1 MTRFKISYYF
11 WKEGIFIKTRRII
24 SKIHLWLSMIAGVFI
39 VLIGL
44 TGSLLVFE
52 PELNS
57 MLHPDL
63 YKVTEG
69 KKVTY
74 QQALQAVSEAHPK
87 GQIDRV
93 YTPSEPNARGVYL
106 FRLQEGEEQ
115 LNIFVDPGTGYING
129 TLGEKAI
136 FNLITEFH
144 EKLLLND
151 FNGEQIIGMIGFIFF
166 FITLS
171 GVYLWWP
178 GIKKW
183 ARGFSLRRNANSYV
197 RQYDLHK
204 VIGGVSIPFLLVVSL
219 TGALFAYDEMIF
231 GWFGAKAKVMPP
243 EEQLISKALPSG
255 KLPLDELFSMA
266 EKEVPQ
272 GTLMQVRMPKKV
284 ESGNQEGA
292 VEFRISNSY
301 DPGNG
306 NVKVWLDQYSGKV
319 VGKLDPHVNSGLM
332 YQTWHLPLH
341 TGSFGGLF
349 TKILYAIGGL
359 TPSILMFTGIYMWW
373 YKKKNKNKR
382 KKQKIDSRA
391 VV

>member
-1 MTRFKISYYF
+1 MLA
-11 WKEGIFIKTRRII
+11 GI
-24 SKIHLWLSMIAGVFI
+24 FI

-52 PELNS
+52 PELNNL
-57 MLHPDL
+57 LHPNL

-69 KKVTY
+69 EKVTY
-74 QQALQAVSEAHPK
+74 QQALEVVSEAYPN

-93 YTPSEPNARGVYL
+93 YTPSEPKARGVYL
-106 FRLQEGEEQ
+106 FRLKEGEEQ
-115 LNIFVDPGTGYING
+115 KKIFVDPGTGNING
-129 TLGEKAI
+129 TLGDQAL
-136 FNLITEFH
+136 FSLIAEFH
-144 EKLLLND
+144 EKLLLKD
-151 FNGEQIIGMIGFIFF
+151 FKGEQIIGIIGFIFF

-171 GVYLWWP
+171 GLYLWWP

-183 ARGFSLRRNANSYV
+183 ARGFTLRRNANPFI

-219 TGALFAYDEMIF
+219 TGALFVYDEVIF

-243 EEQLISKALPSG
+243 EEQLISTVLPSG
-255 KLPLDELFSMA
+255 KLPLDELISMA

-272 GTLMQVRMPKKV
+272 GTVMQIRMPGEAEK
-284 ESGNQEGA
+284 GTPEGA
-292 VEFRISNSY
+292 VEFRLSDSY

-319 VGKLDPHVNSGLM
+319 VGKLDPHVDSGLV

-359 TPSILMFTGIYMWW
+359 TPSILMFTGVYMWW

-382 KKQKIDSRA
+382 KQKIDSKA

>member
-1 MTRFKISYYF
+1 MTTFIISYYF

-129 TLGEKAI
+129 TLGDKAI

-144 EKLLLND
+144 EKLLLKD

-183 ARGFSLRRNANSYV
+183 ARGFSLRRNANPYV

-284 ESGNQEGA
+284 ESGNHEGA

-319 VGKLDPHVNSGLM
+319 VGKLNPHVNSGLM

-349 TKILYAIGGL
+349 TKVLYAIGGL

>member
-1 MTRFKISYYF
+1 M
-11 WKEGIFIKTRRII
+11 KTRRII
-24 SKIHLWLSMIAGVFI
+24 AKIHLWLSMLAGVFI

-57 MLHPDL
+57 ILHPNL

-74 QQALQAVSEAHPK
+74 QQALRVVSESYPK

-106 FRLQEGEEQ
+106 FRLKEGEEQ
-115 LNIFVDPGTGYING
+115 KNIFVDPGTGYING
-129 TLGEKAI
+129 TLGDKAL
-136 FNLITEFH
+136 FNLIAEFH
-144 EKLLLND
+144 EKLLLKD
-151 FNGEQIIGMIGFIFF
+151 FNGEKIIGTIGFIFF

-171 GVYLWWP
+171 GLYLWWP

-183 ARGFSLRRNANSYV
+183 ARGFIFRRSANPYV

-219 TGALFAYDEMIF
+219 TGALFVYDEMIF

-243 EEQLISKALPSG
+243 EEQLISKALPTG
-255 KLPLDELFSMA
+255 KLPLDELLSRA
-266 EKEVPQ
+266 EKAVPQ
-272 GTLMQVRMPKKV
+272 GTLMQVRMPDKV
-284 ESGNQEGA
+284 ERGTPEGA
-292 VEFRISNSY
+292 VEFRLSGSY

-319 VGKLDPHVNSGLM
+319 VGKLDPRVNSGLM

-359 TPSILMFTGIYMWW
+359 TPSILMFTGVYMWW

-382 KKQKIDSRA
+382 KQKIDSRA
-391 VV
+391 VA